1 MSPVDICNIALAH
14 IGDRRISRLD
24 TDAQAED
31 ALVRYCSE
39 FYELAKDQALA
50 AHRWTFAKK
59 AAILSRESNPVL
71 IGNYSYSHVVP
82 TDMLRL
88 MTVYPG
94 SVNNANVTVYSDKSV
109 DHFKLIDRRIWSNT
123 LNIAIEYVAKST
135 DPDRWTPHF
144 KAAVARLLAH
154 YLAGAIADDPSMAF
168 RHMDIYEKV
177 DLPNAQFYDS
187 VQDNS
192 GENDD
197 IGIIRADSRFLASHR
212 SGYTY
217 TGASPLDDD
226 DF

>member
-14 IGDRRISRLD
+14 IGDRRITRLD
-24 TDAQAED
+24 EGAQAED
-31 ALVRYCSE
+31 ALVRYCAE

-59 AAILSRESNPVL
+59 PAALSRESNPLL
-71 IGNYSYSHVVP
+71 IGNYTYSHVVP
-82 TDMLRL
+82 SDMLRL
-88 MTVYPG
+88 MTVYAG
-94 SVNNANVTVYSDKSV
+94 SLNAENTLVFTGATV

-123 LNIAIEYVAKST
+123 LDIAIEYVAKST
-135 DPDRWTPHF
+135 DPERWTPHF

-154 YLAGAIADDPSMAF
+154 FLAGVIADDPGMAF

-197 IGIIRADSRFLASHR
+197 IGIIRADSRLLASHR
-212 SGYTY
+212 SSNNTY
-217 TGASPLDDD
+217 TGSYPFDDI
-226 DF
+226 